1 MQLVRAALVYVAV
14 AFAAGF
20 LLGCIRV
27 PLLVPRLGARTA
39 ELIELPIMAGICVLV
54 ARWRQR
60 RTATLPPRQ
69 QLAVGGIALLLLLAL
84 ECALGAA
91 LQGRTPVAVLT
102 EHDPVSGAVYYVVL
116 VLFALAPWWWARR
129 AALTSSPA
137 AAAAV
142 ATAPP
147 PLAAYARS
155 PAMPRAP
162 RP

>member
-1 MQLVRAALVYVAV
+1 VAPWGAMQIVRAALVYVAV

-20 LLGCIRV
+20 VLGCIRV

-39 ELIELPIMAGICVLV
+39 ELLELPVMAVICVLV

-60 RTATLPPRQ
+60 RTATLSPRQ

-91 LQGRTPVAVLT
+91 LQARTPVEVLAG
-102 EHDPVSGAVYYVVL
+102 HDPVSGAVYYVVL

-129 AALTSSPA
+129 AALTSSPGA
-137 AAAAV
+137 VAAV

-147 PLAAYARS
+147 PSAA
-155 PAMPRAP
+155 
-162 RP
+162 